1 MVILIPT
8 AFDDALPCIG
18 DRGKRQVHCGFVVRL
33 RACYLYNHILKDAA
47 DLAPKYWKSAIL
59 EGEVRGVEDAVRRFL
74 AHGRR

>member
-1 MVILIPT
+1 LT
-8 AFDDALPCIG
+8 AFNDALSCIG
-18 DRGKRQVHCGFVVRL
+18 ERGKWQIHYRFVVRL
-33 RACYLYNHILKDAA
+33 RAGYLYIHILKDAA